1 MRAIDLKDSY
11 FMVET
16 TFGKNPDEPKIFEF
30 SVELRQYAVVDDTGC
45 LAILG
50 YLGGFVVRAGY
61 LPQSCDEWYFDIFD
75 MRSDHAMEAFHIL
88 ADERS
93 LLRKA
98 LGQGR
103 VLEECTCVAH
113 LEQLSV
119 HPSLN
124 GHGVERRL
132 ICEAKRVLARP
143 GLLVLMKAHPEGLTV
158 SDADCARHAADY
170 QSDDQL
176 GFIVISQHRY
186 PGWLAGIWDQSSAEP
201 ADETVSQRLV
211 WGADVS

>member
-1 MRAIDLKDSY
+1 MRDIDLKDSH
-11 FMVET
+11 FKIET
-16 TFGKNPDEPKIFEF
+16 IFRKNPDEPKIFEF
-30 SVELRQYAVVDDTGC
+30 SVELRQYAVSDDSGC
-45 LAILG
+45 LAVPG
-50 YLGGFVVRAGY
+50 YLGGYVVQAGY
-61 LPQSCDEWYFDIFD
+61 LPQSDDDWYFDIFD
-75 MRSDHAMEAFHIL
+75 MRSDHALEAFHIL

-98 LGQGR
+98 LGQGG

-132 ICEAKRVLARP
+132 ICEAKRVLARS
-143 GLLVLMKAHPEGLTV
+143 GLLVLMKAQPESLTV
-158 SDADCARHAADY
+158 SDADCARHAAD
-170 QSDDQL
+170 DQL
-176 GFIVISQHRY
+176 GFTAISQHRY
-186 PGWLAGIWDQSSAEP
+186 PGWLAGIWNQYSAEP
-201 ADETVSQRLV
+201 ADETVSQKLT